1 MTFCYY
7 IISVQLF
14 LQVRSFS
21 TLEVFL
27 YVQPILFLHTFI
39 SVFFL
44 WSYESF
50 SFYPTNTNFS
60 YFFIPDCSTS
70 NYMKCCFRCHL
81 AFFFFFPFLLFFGLA
96 HIFLGHKMGSVD
108 SQFRHLQYKLKQVQV
123 HQPHLSY
130 FLCFSGQIRQC
141 KHKDR

>member
-81 AFFFFFPFLLFFGLA
+81 AFFFFFFPFFCSLVQHTYSWDTKWVQLTLSLGTYSTSSSRCKFTSRIYL
-96 HIFLGHKMGSVD
+96 IFYA
-108 SQFRHLQYKLKQVQV
+108 FQV
-123 HQPHLSY
+123 
-130 FLCFSGQIRQC
+130 R
-141 KHKDR
+141 